1 VTPDIVTLG
10 KIIGGGLPVGAYG
23 GRREIMEKI
32 APSGPVYQA
41 GTLSG
46 NPLAVT
52 AGLATLNQLDD
63 ALYQRL
69 ENLGQRLETGL
80 RQILEEKQIP
90 AQLHRVGSMWTLF
103 FTANPVTD
111 YASAAQSDTTRFGKY
126 FHAMLDRGIYLPP
139 SQFESAFISAAHTEN
154 DIDQTVN
161 AARESLSNL

>member
-1 VTPDIVTLG
+1 
-10 KIIGGGLPVGAYG
+10 
-23 GRREIMEKI
+23 
-32 APSGPVYQA
+32 
-41 GTLSG
+41 
-46 NPLAVT
+46 
-52 AGLATLNQLDD
+52 
-63 ALYQRL
+63 
-69 ENLGQRLETGL
+69 
-80 RQILEEKQIP
+80 
-90 AQLHRVGSMWTLF
+90 MWTLF